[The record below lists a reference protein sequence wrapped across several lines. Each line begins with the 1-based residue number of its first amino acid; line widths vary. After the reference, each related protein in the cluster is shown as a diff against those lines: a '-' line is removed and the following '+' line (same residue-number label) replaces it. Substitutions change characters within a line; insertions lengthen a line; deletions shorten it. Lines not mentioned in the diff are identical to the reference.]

1 MFEHKYLRIQ
11 NTNLFIT
18 KATRDFLKKMKWMNH
33 HLNSIIVY
41 LDSVMSVIQITPRV
55 AVLSNPKD
63 EELKFTLSG
72 VNVSIANSLRRI
84 LLSDIPIVVFRVSPH
99 SQNKCTIHQNTC
111 GLNNEIVK
119 HRLSCIPIHIRD
131 VKEFPLKNYAL
142 ELNVQNNTDTTIYV
156 TTKDFT
162 IKDLVT
168 GNPLPQEKVRE
179 IFPANDMTG
188 NFIDFVR
195 LKARPSEDIAP
206 KSIHLTCE
214 FDIGTAKE
222 DAAYNVVSTCAY
234 GNTIDEALQEATLA
248 QLRQKWKDEGKKA
261 EEIEFEATNWKL
273 LEGKRLFLKDSFD
286 FVIQTIGINT
296 NEELLLMACDI
307 MIKKLQ
313 NLGDLVDKDELDVRK
328 SDNTIQ
334 NSFDIVLNNEDY
346 TLGKVVE
353 YFLHAMFFETKM
365 LTFCG
370 FKMLHPHDDFSI
382 VRVGY
387 KDPVESSTVK
397 GHVKECV
404 LKATDVYSNI
414 RKEFMK
420 LVSR

>member
-1 MFEHKYLRIQ
+1 
-11 NTNLFIT
+11 
-18 KATRDFLKKMKWMNH
+18 
-33 HLNSIIVY
+33 
-41 LDSVMSVIQITPRV
+41 MSQPRV
-55 AVLSNPKD
+55 NILSNAKD

-72 VNVSIANSLRRI
+72 VNVSIANALRRI
-84 LLSDIPIVVFRVSPH
+84 VLSEIPIVVFRVSPH
-99 SQNKCTIHQNTC
+99 SRNKCVIHQNTC

-131 VKEFPLKNYAL
+131 VESFPLKNYAL
-142 ELNVQNNTDTTIYV
+142 EVDVQNNTDTTMYV

-168 GNPLPQEKVRE
+168 GNPLSEERVRE
-179 IFPANDMTG
+179 IFPANELTG
-188 NFIDFVR
+188 DFIDFVR

-206 KSIHLTCE
+206 KAIHLTCE

-234 GNTIDEALQEATLA
+234 GNTVDEALQEATLQ
-248 QLRQKWKDEGKKA
+248 QLRQKWKDEGKKQ
-261 EEIEFEATNWKL
+261 EEVEFEAANWKL
-273 LEGKRLFLKDSFD
+273 LEGKRIFLKDSFD
-286 FVIQTIGINT
+286 FVIQSIGIHT
-296 NEELLLMACDI
+296 NAELMLMACDI
-307 MIKKLQ
+307 MMQKLA
-313 NLGDLVDKDELDVRK
+313 NLDSVVDKDEIDIRK

-353 YFLHAMFFETKM
+353 YFLYVLYFEPRI

-382 VRVGY
+382 IRVGY
-387 KDPVESSTVK
+387 KDPVEISTIK
-397 GHVKECV
+397 GHLKECV
-404 LKATDVYSNI
+404 LKATDVYKSI

-420 LVSR
+420 LVPR